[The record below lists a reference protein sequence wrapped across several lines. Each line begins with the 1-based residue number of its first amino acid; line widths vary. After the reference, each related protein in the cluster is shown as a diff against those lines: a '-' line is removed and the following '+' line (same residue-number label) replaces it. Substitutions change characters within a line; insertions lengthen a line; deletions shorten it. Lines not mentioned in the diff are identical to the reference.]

1 MSKSAC
7 LPARTLRRHALSS
20 LGAVAVAALSASWP
34 VPAHAARSTFR
45 TYDAD
50 QGLVSSSGFCM
61 LQDRTGYVV
70 VCTEHGVFAYDGRR
84 FVNLGPDQGLRPG
97 GFVYGVALTAGGR
110 IAVEYPDELL
120 ISDRSSDAAHP
131 PSALWFTSVRHDGIP
146 FNSDKPHRLASWK
159 NSVVLLAGGTTV
171 RIALADAQAT
181 HGSRALR
188 RNAQPV
194 FAGRDHLWDATD
206 DGRLCAADPGAVRCY
221 GEADGLSGGPWLDV
235 IAADDGDGVLA
246 RSASSVATFRPGS
259 GRWSVSALPDQGDR
273 YLNYIEYLGLFR
285 APDGA
290 VVTQADHGLAVLR
303 AGGWQAFSVA
313 DGAPP
318 GTIVSAMTDAT
329 GQFWL
334 QAYGQGLLRWVGYGR
349 RETLGREEGLSEGLP
364 WQSVRLPDGAM
375 WVATDTGIDEIAQ
388 GRAHLQ
394 VDRVIPG
401 PSFALAPGPQGRLW
415 ASYGSKGVHVI
426 DPADGSISAVATP
439 PVNAILPDPAGF
451 VWIGTEE
458 GLFRVDAR
466 ARTPG
471 PAVLEAAARSPV
483 PDIVPDGAGGIFYLA
498 DRLRHRHADG
508 TDALVTGAWPAN
520 GFSPLAMAF
529 GRDNTLWAG
538 GAGGLFQLVLSAD
551 RVSSFKAVSTDDTQ
565 SNTILAVMVDHRGWV
580 WIGTSL
586 GVSVF
591 DGRAWASVDADTGLL
606 SNDVQQL
613 GLREDPDG
621 SVWISTSRGLT
632 HLLDPSAAIDDH
644 PLKVL
649 VSEAL
654 LGNSPVRDRRMPYTE
669 AALSLQFGTPNYAA
683 ERSVVFRYRLSG
695 SDADWAETSTGAV
708 RYASVPP
715 GRHVLTVIGIDRLTH
730 RISAPCR
737 LVIDI
742 AYPWWRQWWA
752 WALWGLCGLGVVC
765 GGVYGVVR
773 FRLRNVMARE
783 AKLERHVAEATAQLQ
798 ARTEELRHQ
807 AAHDSLT
814 GLLNRSEVERRLARA
829 LAAGR
834 AGDELIVA
842 LLDIDHFKRINDR
855 HGHLG
860 GDDVLRAMG
869 RLVAGMIGRGEFA
882 GRYGGEE
889 ILLVLQD
896 GNGTGAGRVLG
907 LHRAVEAEA
916 FKAAGATVAVTCS
929 IGLTWAVHGDDWE
942 SLIGRADEALYDA
955 KTRGRNRVIESPRI
969 EPDRADKKTGD
980 PAAGSST

>member
-1 MSKSAC
+1 MLSC
-7 LPARTLRRHALSS
+7 LAAI
-20 LGAVAVAALSASWP
+20 AMAALSTSWL

-45 TYDAD
+45 AYDAD
-50 QGLVSSSGFCM
+50 QGLVSVGGFCM
-61 LQDRTGYVV
+61 LQDRAGYVV

-84 FVNLGPDQGLRPG
+84 FVNLGPDQGLRSG
-97 GFVYGVALTAGGR
+97 GIVFGVALTAQGR
-110 IAVEYPDELL
+110 IAVEYSDEVLV
-120 ISDRSSDAAHP
+120 SDRPSDAAHP
-131 PSALWFTSVRHDGIP
+131 PSSLWFSSVRHDGIP
-146 FNSDKPHRLASWK
+146 FNSDKLHRLAPWK
-159 NSVVLLAGGTTV
+159 DSVVLLAGGTTV
-171 RIALADAQAT
+171 RIALPDGQAPQVESL
-181 HGSRALR
+181 GYDRGEQALL
-188 RNAQPV
+188 RNAQMV
-194 FAGRDHLWDATD
+194 FSVRDHLWEATD
-206 DGRLCAADPGAVRCY
+206 DGLLCAADPGAVRCY
-221 GEADGLSGGPWLDV
+221 GEADGLSRGPWMDV
-235 IAADDGDGVLA
+235 VAADGGDGVLA
-246 RSASSVATFRPGS
+246 RSASSVATFSPGS
-259 GRWSVSALPDQGDR
+259 NRWSVAALPDQGDR
-273 YLNYIEYLGLFR
+273 YLNYTNDLGLFR

-303 AGGWQAFSVA
+303 PGGWQALSVA
-313 DGAPP
+313 EGAPP

-334 QAYGQGLLRWVGYGR
+334 QTYGQGLLRWVGYGH

-375 WVATDTGIDEIAQ
+375 WVATDTGIDEIPR
-388 GRAHLQ
+388 GRAHPQ

-401 PSFALAPGPQGRLW
+401 PSFALALGPQGRLW
-415 ASYGSKGVHVI
+415 ASYGAKGVHVI
-426 DPADGSISAVATP
+426 DPADGSIIAVATP
-439 PVNAILPDPAGF
+439 PVDAILPDPAGF
-451 VWIGTEE
+451 MWIGTEE

-466 ARTPG
+466 ARAPG
-471 PAVLEAAARSPV
+471 PALLEAAARTPV
-483 PDIVPDGAGGIFYLA
+483 PDIMPDGAGGIFYLA
-498 DRLRHRHADG
+498 DHLRHRHADG
-508 TDALVTGAWPAN
+508 TDAAVTGAWPAH

-529 GRDNTLWAG
+529 GRDGTLWAG
-538 GAGGLFQLVLSAD
+538 GAGGLFQLVLSGD
-551 RVSSFKAVSTDDTQ
+551 RVSSFKAVPTSDTQ

-580 WIGTSL
+580 WTGTSL
-586 GVSVF
+586 GVSVS

-632 HLLDPSAAIDDH
+632 HLLDPPASIDDR

-649 VSEAL
+649 VSTAL
-654 LGNSPVRDRRMPYTE
+654 LGNSPVRGRRIPYTD

-708 RYASVPP
+708 RYAFVPP

-730 RISAPCR
+730 RTSSPCS

-752 WALWGLCGLGVVC
+752 EAVWALCALGVVS
-765 GGVYGVVR
+765 GAVYGVVR
-773 FRLRNVMARE
+773 LRLRAVLARQAE
-783 AKLERHVAEATAQLQ
+783 LKRHVAEATAQLH
-798 ARTEELRHQ
+798 ARTEELHHQ

-829 LAAGR
+829 LAGGR

-869 RLVAGMIGRGEFA
+869 CLVADMIGRGEFA

-916 FKAAGATVAVTCS
+916 FKAAGAAIAVTCS
-929 IGLTWAVHGDDWE
+929 IGLTWAVRGDDWE
-942 SLIGRADEALYDA
+942 SLIGRADEALYHA
-955 KTRGRNRVIESPRI
+955 KTSGRNRVIESPRI
-969 EPDRADKKTGD
+969 EPDRVDKKTGD
-980 PAAGSST
+980 TAAGSST